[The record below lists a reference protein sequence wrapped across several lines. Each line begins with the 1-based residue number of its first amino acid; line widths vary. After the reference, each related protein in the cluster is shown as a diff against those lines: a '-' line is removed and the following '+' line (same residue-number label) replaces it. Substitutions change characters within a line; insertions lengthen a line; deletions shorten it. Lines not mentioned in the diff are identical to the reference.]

1 MTAESDSDVEIIE
14 TEHMDHHHNH
24 RQPEAFGHPARM
36 YPQPATGIPSPPF
49 SPTDPMDMPLVKEL
63 LARNEYINVP
73 EGTVLC
79 VPCYLCKQP
88 FNDIESFKEHLT
100 QHAAEIHSWNTRRA
114 QEQEP
119 PPLMIPFV
127 EPMNQP
133 FVHPIDQH
141 LIHSINQGAIDCHH
155 HAHYSNPMEF
165 GRQPPLDLYS
175 PPLEPQMPFQ
185 LPAVHQNLIQPPPM
199 HLTVQRT
206 SYEPPLQFS
215 GHRPVELPQKL
226 PTSPHSPL
234 EFSLQPMLS
243 AIPCKQHT
251 PLEVQKFCVP
261 ETMSRSVEEPPVLV
275 NPPSQAQDPTQ
286 DAGAGKSQSSVPI
299 KSKPPNA
306 KPPAF
311 KRGHFE
317 CVWCGKR
324 LSTRQSLRYHESH
337 FHGGED
343 LLANRTEKN
352 VPKQHKCSTCKKRYK
367 RRTFLLMHMK
377 VKHGIV
383 FPSRTSADPESQIS
397 VDSPASPEA
406 PVSPRSSPDE
416 TPKKEIWST
425 RIFNA
430 VAAAKYQPASE
441 RADKYLVAPRQQ
453 TEQLE
458 SGFTITSKRTYP
470 LRSPFFNPDL
480 WLDCDAYL

>member
-1 MTAESDSDVEIIE
+1 MTADSNNDVEIIE
-14 TEHMDHHHNH
+14 TEHIDHHHNH
-24 RQPEAFGHPARM
+24 RQTEAFGHHARM
-36 YPQPATGIPSPPF
+36 YPQFPSGIPSPPF

-63 LARNEYINVP
+63 LARIEHINVP

-100 QHAAEIHSWNTRRA
+100 QHAAEIHSWNIGRV

-119 PPLMIPFV
+119 PQLMVPFV

-133 FVHPIDQH
+133 FVHPIDQL
-141 LIHSINQGAIDCHH
+141 LIHSIDQGAIDCHH

-165 GRQPPLDLYS
+165 GSQPPLDHYS
-175 PPLEPQMPFQ
+175 PPLEPLGPFQ
-185 LPAVHQNLIQPPPM
+185 LPAVHQNLIQPPHM
-199 HLTVQRT
+199 HLTVQHT
-206 SYEPPLQFS
+206 GYEPPLQFS
-215 GHRPVELPQKL
+215 GHRPVELPQKISM
-226 PTSPHSPL
+226 SPHSPL
-234 EFSLQPMLS
+234 EFPVQPMLS

-251 PLEVQKFCVP
+251 PLEVQKLCVP
-261 ETMSRSVEEPPVLV
+261 KTMPRSVEEPPVFV
-275 NPPSQAQDPTQ
+275 NPPSQAQDPIQ
-286 DAGAGKSQSSVPI
+286 DAGAGKSRSSVPI
-299 KSKPPNA
+299 ISKPPNA
-306 KPPAF
+306 F
-311 KRGHFE
+311 NRGHFE
-317 CVWCGKR
+317 CACCGKL
-324 LSTRQSLRYHESH
+324 LSTRQSLRYHESR
-337 FHGGED
+337 FHGGKEP
-343 LLANRTEKN
+343 LANRIEKD
-352 VPKQHKCSTCKKRYK
+352 VPKQYKCSTCKKRYK

-377 VKHGIV
+377 VKHGMV
-383 FPSRTSADPESQIS
+383 FPSRTTANPESQIS

-406 PVSPRSSPDE
+406 PVSPKSSPDE

-441 RADKYLVAPRQQ
+441 RADKYLVAPAEL
-453 TEQLE
+453 T
-458 SGFTITSKRTYP
+458 SSKRTYP